1 VIGHMPRYEGYIAC
15 LKEDGKAEVIIEPD
29 KTGVPG
35 ASARINR
42 RVCHCATDGSNIKIE
57 ALNREGAGV
66 GDLVIVSLDSSGL
79 IKNAIVLIG
88 IPGICLIIGI
98 VIAYILIRDLLFPMT
113 GGILVAAGL
122 FLLGIALGI
131 RIYKRVLAK
140 NLPVIDHI
148 INTRLEMASL
158 HEGRT
163 FPVQSDNRGCD
174 GCPGSFS

>member
-1 VIGHMPRYEGYIAC
+1 MIGHMPRYEGYITC
-15 LKEDGKAEVIIEPD
+15 IKEDGKAEVIIGQGN
-29 KTGVPG
+29 TGVPG
-35 ASARINR
+35 ASPQVSR

-57 ALNREGAGV
+57 ALNRAGAGV

-131 RIYKRVLAK
+131 RIYKRISAK
-140 NLPVIDHI
+140 NQPMIENVIKRPIDADSI
-148 INTRLEMASL
+148 I
-158 HEGRT
+158 
-163 FPVQSDNRGCD
+163 
-174 GCPGSFS
+174 